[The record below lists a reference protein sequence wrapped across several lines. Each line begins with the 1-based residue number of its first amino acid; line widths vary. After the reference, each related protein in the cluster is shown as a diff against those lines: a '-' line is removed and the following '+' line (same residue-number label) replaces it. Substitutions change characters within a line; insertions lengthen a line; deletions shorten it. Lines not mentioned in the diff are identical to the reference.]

1 MSDSHDLGL
10 SHDLPVLL
18 KRRGALAL
26 LGGVGLSA
34 VLAACG
40 GSGSASTGSSRATGA
55 SAAIPEET
63 AGPFPGD
70 GSNGVNALTTSGIVR
85 SDITASVGGA
95 SGVARGVPLD
105 INLRVVDL
113 SEGSAPFVG
122 AAVYVWHCDGDGR
135 YSLYDPAIA
144 NENYLRG
151 VQAADSDGWVR
162 FQSIYPGAYPGRW
175 PHVHFEIY
183 PSLDA
188 ATSAGTKLRTS
199 QLALPEA
206 ASRQVYGTSGYGGSL
221 ASLAQR
227 SLSSD
232 MVFSDGY
239 SLQMADV
246 SGSADSKLTAT
257 LDVPV

>member
-1 MSDSHDLGL
+1 M
-10 SHDLPVLL
+10 
-18 KRRGALAL
+18 
-26 LGGVGLSA
+26 
-34 VLAACG
+34 
-40 GSGSASTGSSRATGA
+40 
-55 SAAIPEET
+55 
-63 AGPFPGD
+63 
-70 GSNGVNALTTSGIVR
+70 NALRTSCIVR

-151 VQAADSDGWVR
+151 VRAADSDGWVR